1 MRTAEWKPVTAITP
15 LDWLCFGIKEVT
27 KTVKQKTIYCCEF
40 CDYKSMDQFKCEE
53 HEATHFNLSRKEYCD
68 WRRLSKDAAEAGK
81 RIGLSRNP
89 HTVKGFD
96 EVTRRLV
103 TFEQKHNISN
113 MMRKPSDFY

>member
-53 HEATHFNLSRKEYCD
+53 HEAAHFNLTRREYCD
-68 WRRLSKDAAEAGK
+68 WRMFSKDAAQCGK
-81 RIGLSRNP
+81 RLGISRNKE
-89 HTVKGFD
+89 TVENFNKAI
-96 EVTRRLV
+96 RRLEV
-103 TFEQKHNISN
+103 FELAHNISVE
-113 MMRKPSDFY
+113 MRKPTDFY